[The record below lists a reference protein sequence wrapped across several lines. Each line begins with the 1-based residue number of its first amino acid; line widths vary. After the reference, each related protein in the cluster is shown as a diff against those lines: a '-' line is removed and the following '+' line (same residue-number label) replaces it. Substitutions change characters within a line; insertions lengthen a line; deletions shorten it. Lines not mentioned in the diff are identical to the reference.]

1 MRSVVRAALVTV
13 AFSAICASGALA
25 QGTQRIAYINSNKIL
40 AQAPGRAEA
49 EAQIDK
55 EMGQYRQEAQNM
67 RDSLND
73 MVAAYTKS
81 EATLS
86 PAARAG
92 KQKEINTKQTQY
104 QQRLADLEKKAQ
116 ERQAELIGPIMTKI
130 NSIIEQIRAEKGYAM
145 VFDAGNQAGVVV
157 AADSSLDITDEVV
170 ARLKAAGPA
179 GPVSSTPPRA
189 DNTAGPTPKA
199 TGATRPKPPTQR

>member
-13 AFSAICASGALA
+13 ALSAICASGALA

-55 EMGQYRQEAQNM
+55 EMGQYRQEAQSM

-92 KQKEINTKQTQY
+92 KQKEINTKQTLY

-116 ERQAELIGPIMTKI
+116 DRQAELIGPIMTKI
-130 NSIIEQIRAEKGYAM
+130 NGIIEQIRAEKGYAM

-170 ARLKAAGPA
+170 ARLKAAGP
-179 GPVSSTPPRA
+179 VSSTPPRA

-199 TGATRPKPPTQR
+199 TGATRPKPPTPR